1 MFSPWSL
8 LLKAV
13 LPAIPEIVATVK
25 ALKQR
30 EQRVEVMRGD
40 ADPRL
45 QQLEK
50 SMDTQ
55 LQLIEK
61 LATQLVGIQ
70 KILRRAYLVALTA
83 LVLSLIAL
91 GVLIFS

>member
-13 LPAIPEIVATVK
+13 LPAIPAIVATVK

-30 EQRVEVMRGD
+30 EQRVEASRSDGD
-40 ADPRL
+40 ARL

-61 LATQLVGIQ
+61 LATQLLGIQ

>member
-1 MFSPWSL
+1 VFPWSF

-13 LPAIPEIVATVK
+13 LPAIPEIVSTVK
-25 ALKQR
+25 TLR
-30 EQRVEVMRGD
+30 RGEQRVEVLRGD
-40 ADPRL
+40 EDARL

>member
-1 MFSPWSL
+1 MFPWSL
-8 LLKAV
+8 LLRAV
-13 LPAIPEIVATVK
+13 LPAIPEIVSTVK
-25 ALKQR
+25 TLRQG
-30 EQRVEVMRGD
+30 EQRVEVLRGD
-40 ADPRL
+40 ADARL

>member
-30 EQRVEVMRGD
+30 EQRVEASRSDGD
-40 ADPRL
+40 ARL

>member
-1 MFSPWSL
+1 MFPWSF

-13 LPAIPEIVATVK
+13 LPAIPEIVSTVK
-25 ALKQR
+25 TLR
-30 EQRVEVMRGD
+30 RGEQRVEVLRGD
-40 ADPRL
+40 EDARL

>member
-1 MFSPWSL
+1 MFPWSF

-13 LPAIPEIVATVK
+13 LPAIPEIVSTVK
-25 ALKQR
+25 TFR
-30 EQRVEVMRGD
+30 RGEQRGEVLRGD
-40 ADPRL
+40 EDARL

>member
-1 MFSPWSL
+1 
-8 LLKAV
+8 
-13 LPAIPEIVATVK
+13 
-25 ALKQR
+25 
-30 EQRVEVMRGD
+30 
-40 ADPRL
+40 
-45 QQLEK
+45 
-50 SMDTQ
+50 MDTQ